1 MPRESISLSHEETKQ
16 LLEDIVEN
24 VNAISCTAEKT
35 FLILA
40 VLVAELTNILKYHEE
55 EQNFPQS
62 LVKAVYEAA
71 SLQYIPDTSTED
83 LCSIT
88 IQ

>member
-1 MPRESISLSHEETKQ
+1 MLKEPLTLTGEETKQ
-16 LLEDIVEN
+16 LIQEVVANIN
-24 VNAISCTAEKT
+24 MISYTAEKT

-40 VLVAELTNILKYHEE
+40 VLIAELTKLMQYIEE